1 MAVDATG
8 PTTPGDGDQLARLLD
23 AVLAVASDLTL
34 PVVLQRIVESARSLA
49 RARYAALGVIDPE
62 GHLVEFLYAGLGADA
77 AARIGHLPEGRGIL
91 GLLVNHPEP
100 IRLRDLSE
108 HPDSAGFP
116 AHHPEMRSFLGVP
129 IRVRDQVFGNL
140 YLCEKVDATE
150 FSQDDET
157 LVIALAAAAAVAV
170 DNARLHAQVQEL
182 AIIEDR
188 ERIARDLHDKVIQR
202 LFATGMSLQA
212 TERLVVHKEVGDR
225 VATAI
230 DDLDAT
236 VREIRSTIFALQ
248 HDSHRGLRSEV
259 LDLVAEAEPS
269 LGVAPVVHFDGPV
282 DSVVPHD
289 VAEHLLASLRE
300 ALANVARHAQA
311 HRVDVLIEVGADIV
325 LRVADD
331 GRGLASMA
339 ADEHTGHGLRNLA
352 ERAHTLGGTCTVT
365 DRPDGGVLL
374 EWRAPLDTKI

>member
-116 AHHPEMRSFLGVP
+116 AHHPEIRSFLGVP

-150 FSQDDET
+150 FSKDDET
-157 LVIALAAAAAVAV
+157 LVIALAAAAAV

-212 TERLVVHKEVGDR
+212 TQRLVVHKEAGDR
-225 VATAI
+225 VAAAI

-259 LDLVAEAEPS
+259 LDLAAEAESS
-269 LGVAPVVHFDGPV
+269 LGFAPVVHFDGPV

-289 VAEHLLASLRE
+289 VAEHVLASLRE
-300 ALANVARHAQA
+300 ALANVGRHAGA
-311 HRVDVLIEVGADIV
+311 HRVDVLIDVGADVV

-331 GRGLASMA
+331 GRGLTSVA
-339 ADEHTGHGLRNLA
+339 ADEQSGHGLRNLA
-352 ERAHTLGGTCTVT
+352 ERAHALGGTCTVT

-374 EWRAPLDTKI
+374 EWRAPLDASVT

>member
-150 FSQDDET
+150 FSKDDET
-157 LVIALAAAAAVAV
+157 LVIALAAAAAV

-212 TERLVVHKEVGDR
+212 TQRLVVHKEAGDR
-225 VATAI
+225 VAAAI

-259 LDLVAEAEPS
+259 LDLAAEAESS
-269 LGVAPVVHFDGPV
+269 LGFAPVVHFDGPV

-289 VAEHLLASLRE
+289 VAEHVLASLRE
-300 ALANVARHAQA
+300 ALANVGRHAGA
-311 HRVDVLIEVGADIV
+311 HRVDVLIDVGADVV

-331 GRGLASMA
+331 GRGLTSVA
-339 ADEHTGHGLRNLA
+339 ADEQSGHGLRNLA
-352 ERAHTLGGTCTVT
+352 ERAHALGGTCTVT

-374 EWRAPLDTKI
+374 EWRAPLDASVT

>member
-1 MAVDATG
+1 M
-8 PTTPGDGDQLARLLD
+8 
-23 AVLAVASDLTL
+23 AVASDLTL

-150 FSQDDET
+150 FSKDDET
-157 LVIALAAAAAVAV
+157 LVIALAAAAAV

-212 TERLVVHKEVGDR
+212 TQRLVVHKEAGDR
-225 VATAI
+225 VAAAI

-259 LDLVAEAEPS
+259 LDLAAEAESS
-269 LGVAPVVHFDGPV
+269 LGFAPVVHFDGPV

-289 VAEHLLASLRE
+289 VAEHVLASLRE
-300 ALANVARHAQA
+300 ALANVGRHAGA
-311 HRVDVLIEVGADIV
+311 HRVDVLIDVGADVV

-331 GRGLASMA
+331 GRGLTSVA
-339 ADEHTGHGLRNLA
+339 ADEQSGHGLRNLA
-352 ERAHTLGGTCTVT
+352 ERAHALGGTCTVT

-374 EWRAPLDTKI
+374 EWRAPLDASVT